1 MRHRPMGEAA
11 MTLPKN
17 ASKQVPEWRLRRAA
31 KNPDRVPI
39 QAANRHWERD
49 MEWVARQWHEF
60 YDNPDAEDEM
70 VCGLCGGRGCGECE

>member
-1 MRHRPMGEAA
+1 

-49 MEWVARQWHEF
+49 MMHAHAKWKEYMDRLHEG
-60 YDNPDAEDEM
+60 DGD
-70 VCGLCGGRGCGECE
+70 LWR